1 MSDLKVTIIT
11 SIFNNKEFIEE
22 AINSVNEQT
31 YNNIEHIIIDGNSTD
46 GSKDIIKKNMNK
58 KIRFLCEN
66 DSGIYDA
73 LNKGINMSSG
83 ASDVGSVSKLNVLQS
98 GQENHTSSSTA
109 IQDTARSSVQSFGE
123 NESDS
128 SFDIPELSDT
138 DDDDIFNEM

>member
-11 SIFNNKEFIEE
+11 SIFNNKAFIEE

-83 ASDVGSVSKLNVLQS
+83 DIIGVLHSDDVFKDSNVIMKVVNEFKKYDFDLLYGDLNYISKSKN
-98 GQENHTSSSTA
+98 
-109 IQDTARSSVQSFGE
+109 FK
-123 NESDS
+123 
-128 SFDIPELSDT
+128 
-138 DDDDIFNEM
+138 